1 MKSNLEHFY
10 GSQVHIVNLKT
21 MHCLL
26 ADLCHPQTFQPRIH
40 QLVQM
45 LYHQLIINVIE
56 EQFNFEWTT
65 SLTRMNDKYPDC
77 TLKAPALNQQ
87 QRAICVNLARAGT
100 FPSHICFEKLHDY
113 LPAVQIR
120 QDHIFAS
127 RTTNDKNEVLGT
139 SLSSSKI
146 GGDVDQAYLL
156 IPDPMGATGS
166 TVIESY
172 EHYKKTVQGVP
183 KKVIALNLIV
193 TPEYLKALQ
202 KTHPEI
208 IVYCFR
214 VDRGLSP
221 SDVLEAP
228 PGLYWAQEKGLTA
241 NSYIVPGGGGFGE
254 VMNNSF
260 V

>member
-1 MKSNLEHFY
+1 MPSKLEHFY
-10 GSQVHIVNLKT
+10 GANVNVINLKS
-21 MHCLL
+21 MHTLL
-26 ADLCHPQTFQPRIH
+26 AELCHPKTFQPRVH

-45 LYHQLIINVIE
+45 LYHQLILNVIE
-56 EQFNFEWTT
+56 EQFEFEALT
-65 SLTRMNDKYPDC
+65 SITRMNELYPDC
-77 TLKAPALNQQ
+77 HLQTHALQQ
-87 QRAICVNLARAGT
+87 SQRAVCVNLARAGT

-113 LPAVQIR
+113 LPAAQIR

-127 RTTNDKNEVLGT
+127 RTTNEKNEVLGT

-146 GGDVDQAYLL
+146 GGDIEKAYLL

-172 EHYKKTVQGVP
+172 DHYKKTVQGVP
-183 KKVIALNLIV
+183 RKVIALNLIV
-193 TPEYLKALQ
+193 TPEYLLAL
-202 KTHPEI
+202 KKIHPEVI
-208 IVYCFR
+208 IYCFR

-221 SDVLEAP
+221 APILSSP
-228 PGLYWAQEKGLTA
+228 PGLYWSQEKGLTS

-254 VMNNSF
+254 IMNNSY